1 MGAAAPVGVTV
12 TAWPRLRAGMAGT
25 AAAAL
30 LLVLGVSP
38 ALAAERYVLLVT
50 GASGGAPYAQKYDR
64 WRVSLLTTLREK
76 FKYPDDHL
84 FVLAETES
92 RGVRKAT
99 RENVQRVLGD
109 LQKRLTKDDLLLVFL
124 IGHGTSPD
132 VDEAKFNLV
141 GPDLTA
147 GEWAELLKPI
157 PGRLV
162 FVDTTAASFAFMRK
176 IASPGRVVLT
186 ATDSAAQQFETVLAE
201 FLVKA
206 FDDPAADLDKD
217 GRVSVLEA
225 FTYASAGVRK
235 WYEER
240 GELPT
245 ERPLLDDTGEGIG
258 REAGNPGPDGPLA
271 RITYLEPEAT
281 PADAALAALLNHRA
295 ELEAELQV
303 LKARRSSMSPA
314 QYDAQLERILLDL
327 VRVSQQI
334 RTKS

>member
-1 MGAAAPVGVTV
+1 MGAAAPLGVTV
-12 TAWPRLRAGMAGT
+12 IGWPRLRVALAAG
-25 AAAAL
+25 AL
-30 LLVLGVSP
+30 LFVLGAP
-38 ALAAERYVLLVT
+38 ALAAERYALIVT
-50 GASGGAPYAQKYDR
+50 GASGGAPYAEKYDK
-64 WRVSLLTTLREK
+64 WRVSLVTTLREK

-84 FVLAETES
+84 FTLAETES
-92 RGVRKAT
+92 RGIGKAT

-124 IGHGTSPD
+124 IGHGTSLD

-141 GPDLTA
+141 GPDLAA
-147 GEWAELLKPI
+147 GEWAGLLKPI

-176 IASPGRVVLT
+176 IAGRGRVVLT
-186 ATDSAAQQFETVLAE
+186 ATDSDAQQFETALAE
-201 FLVKA
+201 FLVKGI
-206 FDDPAADLDKD
+206 DDPAADLDKD

-225 FTYASAGVRK
+225 FTYASAGVRQ

-245 ERPLLDDTGEGIG
+245 ERPLLDDNGDGIG
-258 REAGNPGPDGPLA
+258 REATNPGPDGPLA

-281 PADAALAALLNHRA
+281 SADVALAALLNRRA
-295 ELEAELQV
+295 DLEADLEE

-314 QYDAQLERILLDL
+314 QYDAQLEKILLDL

-334 RTKS
+334 RPKP